1 MDESQPLLRQP
12 LLRQITEPQLPTVN
26 DQQVDFDPSGD
37 PDNPLDW
44 SKAYKMG
51 VVFLLALMAFTVTF
65 TCVGIVPVAD
75 RIILD
80 LEGEENRSASIL
92 LVTIWELGEACG
104 PLLIAPLSEIYG
116 RYPAFNVANVIFILG
131 VVLAAVSQTAG
142 LFIFARFL
150 TGFAVASNVLN
161 PAIIGDIFPSNSQ
174 GSGMSLVMLAPL
186 VGGAVG
192 PATSGVVA
200 ESLGWR
206 MILWISVIMAIICE
220 TLFFVFFRETY
231 KVPILQR
238 RAARLWGETGDRS
251 SRCAWESEA
260 AATAL
265 YWSELRTSIK
275 RPVLMMLDSS
285 VLQIISFYGGII
297 STFYYILAT
306 TLPGILTKV
315 YGFSPALTGYSFLTF
330 STGATGAIIACNL
343 FLDRLYN
350 MSGKSRGGTAYPE
363 DRLPFLIAGA
373 VFMPFAVALY
383 GWVPGSHWPVYL
395 LLLSVALMGCF
406 LLMILV
412 SLASYIVGA
421 FGRYSASAM
430 TIVLIA
436 RCLGGTLLP
445 LTIPPLT
452 DTLGLGNGFLVV
464 AGICLAL
471 IPLPIGVMRYGPL
484 WRQNS
489 VYTRND

>member
-1 MDESQPLLRQP
+1 M
-12 LLRQITEPQLPTVN
+12 
-26 DQQVDFDPSGD
+26 
-37 PDNPLDW
+37 
-44 SKAYKMG
+44 
-51 VVFLLALMAFTVTF
+51 
-65 TCVGIVPVAD
+65 
-75 RIILD
+75 
-80 LEGEENRSASIL
+80 

-330 STGATGAIIACNL
+330 SKNQ
-343 FLDRLYN
+343 
-350 MSGKSRGGTAYPE
+350 SPE
-363 DRLPFLIAGA
+363 AEHYTNIN
-373 VFMPFAVALY
+373 
-383 GWVPGSHWPVYL
+383 
-395 LLLSVALMGCF
+395 
-406 LLMILV
+406 
-412 SLASYIVGA
+412 
-421 FGRYSASAM
+421 RYWGYRSDHC
-430 TIVLIA
+430 V
-436 RCLGGTLLP
+436 
-445 LTIPPLT
+445 
-452 DTLGLGNGFLVV
+452 
-464 AGICLAL
+464 
-471 IPLPIGVMRYGPL
+471 
-484 WRQNS
+484 
-489 VYTRND
+489 